1 MNGMFY
7 RGEIY
12 FVLPEGNEVG
22 SEKRSNRPGIIV
34 SSDTNNK
41 FSTTVQVVYLT
52 TKEKK
57 SLATHVHIETAKLPS
72 TALCEQIFTVDKLRM
87 DSYVGKLT
95 PKEMEEVE
103 RSVMIALGLD
113 NYLSKPKTETPDSPA
128 AVQPPLPADVVKSF
142 SWEDKKR
149 DNAQPAGGLASP
161 ELIRAYAQRDAYK
174 ELLTGILERR
184 RA

>member
-1 MNGMFY
+1 M
-7 RGEIY
+7 
-12 FVLPEGNEVG
+12 
-22 SEKRSNRPGIIV
+22 
-34 SSDTNNK
+34 
-41 FSTTVQVVYLT
+41 VYLT

-57 SLATHVHIETAKLPS
+57 PLATHVHIETAKLPS

-87 DSYVGKLT
+87 DNYVGKLT

-103 RSVMIALGLD
+103 RGVMIALGLD

-128 AVQPPLPADVVKSF
+128 AVQPPLPVDVVKSF
-142 SWEDKKR
+142 SLEDKKR
-149 DNAQPAGGLASP
+149 DNAQSAGGISSP

-184 RA
+184 IA

>member
-1 MNGMFY
+1 
-7 RGEIY
+7 
-12 FVLPEGNEVG
+12 
-22 SEKRSNRPGIIV
+22 
-34 SSDTNNK
+34 
-41 FSTTVQVVYLT
+41 
-52 TKEKK
+52 
-57 SLATHVHIETAKLPS
+57 
-72 TALCEQIFTVDKLRM
+72 M

>member
-22 SEKRSNRPGIIV
+22 SEQRSNRPGIIV

-57 SLATHVHIETAKLPS
+57 PLATHVHIETAKLPS

-128 AVQPPLPADVVKSF
+128 AAQPPLPADVVKSF
-142 SWEDKKR
+142 SWESEK
-149 DNAQPAGGLASP
+149 QLAGGGACLP
-161 ELIRAYAQRDAYK
+161 GAYQSLCAA
-174 ELLTGILERR
+174 
-184 RA
+184 

>member
-22 SEKRSNRPGIIV
+22 SEQRSNRPGIIV

-57 SLATHVHIETAKLPS
+57 PLATHVHIETAKLPS

-87 DSYVGKLT
+87 DNYVGKLT
-95 PKEMEEVE
+95 PFSFARISCKSS
-103 RSVMIALGLD
+103 RSLNFLRK
-113 NYLSKPKTETPDSPA
+113 NSKKLFT
-128 AVQPPLPADVVKSF
+128 
-142 SWEDKKR
+142 
-149 DNAQPAGGLASP
+149 N
-161 ELIRAYAQRDAYK
+161 
-174 ELLTGILERR
+174 
-184 RA
+184 

>member
-22 SEKRSNRPGIIV
+22 SEQRSNRPGIIV

-57 SLATHVHIETAKLPS
+57 PLATHVHIETAKLPS

-87 DSYVGKLT
+87 DNYVGKLT

-103 RSVMIALGLD
+103 RGVMIALGLD
-113 NYLSKPKTETPDSPA
+113 NYLSKPKIETPDSPVVA
-128 AVQPPLPADVVKSF
+128 QPPLPASVVKSF
-142 SWEDKKR
+142 SWDGEK
-149 DNAQPAGGLASP
+149 QPEGEGGLSSP

>member
-22 SEKRSNRPGIIV
+22 SEQRSNRPGIIV

-57 SLATHVHIETAKLPS
+57 PLATHVHIETAKLPS

-87 DSYVGKLT
+87 DNYVGKLT

-103 RSVMIALGLD
+103 QGVMIALGLD
-113 NYLSKPKTETPDSPA
+113 NYLSKPRTVAPTSPVAVPTPPPTPVVSVTQAALGRDTSFPA
-128 AVQPPLPADVVKSF
+128 G
-142 SWEDKKR
+142 
-149 DNAQPAGGLASP
+149 GGLASP

>member
-12 FVLPEGNEVG
+12 FILPEGNEVG
-22 SEKRSNRPGIIV
+22 SEQRSNRPGIIV

-57 SLATHVHIETAKLPS
+57 PLATHVHIETAKLPS

-103 RSVMIALGLD
+103 RGVMIALGLD
-113 NYLSKPKTETPDSPA
+113 NYLSKPKVETPNSPA

-149 DNAQPAGGLASP
+149 DNAQPAGGIASP

-184 RA
+184 RI